1 MITYTIP
8 LGNFDR
14 ETSSMM
20 NLRDA
25 TILSSSALPEDI
37 LSTAMRVFEKRFIAD
52 LDPPKFYL
60 QMLLPESTM
69 ENDESLRRP
78 LDRTLTIFKLFKNS
92 IVKSN
97 IVLITRNGKTEA
109 RFWRHYVHYARI
121 AGSQYYLKE
130 SEVEDFKKFWTEFVS
145 IDMSNFAVY
154 RFHLAE
160 ISPYLRDR
168 VTGYVESLEYL
179 LVPDSGEG
187 EIGYKFRIR
196 GALIL
201 SPPDNREA
209 IHDNL
214 KDAYD
219 LRSAIVHGNTKR
231 EDELLRKHSWEKWIE
246 LVRDYNRQ
254 VLVHFFRAGCLGDP
268 GKRRDLLFRTTLG
281 T

>member
-1 MITYTIP
+1 
-8 LGNFDR
+8 
-14 ETSSMM
+14 MM
-20 NLRDA
+20 NLGDA
-25 TILSSSALPEDI
+25 TILSLTALPEDI
-37 LSTAMRVFEKRFIAD
+37 LKTAMPVFEERLVAD

-69 ENDESLRRP
+69 ENDETRRRP

-97 IVLITRNGKTEA
+97 IVLITLNGKTEA
-109 RFWRHYVHYARI
+109 RFWRHYVHYSRVATPP
-121 AGSQYYLKE
+121 YYLGE
-130 SEVEDFKKFWTEFVS
+130 SEEEDFKKFWREFGS

-160 ISPYLRDR
+160 IRPYLRDR
-168 VTGYVESLEYL
+168 FTDFVESLEYV

-187 EIGYKFRIR
+187 EIAYKFRIR

-209 IHDNL
+209 VYNNL

-219 LRSAIVHGNTKR
+219 LRSAIVHGNAKR
-231 EDELLRKHSWEKWIE
+231 EDELMRKRTWEEWID
-246 LVRDYNRQ
+246 LVRDYSRQ
-254 VLVHFFRAGCLGDP
+254 VLVQFFRAGCLGDP
-268 GKRRDLLFRTTLG
+268 GKRRALLLQRALNP
-281 T
+281 